1 MINETLVNKIK
12 RNLNSYSV
20 DEANTNT
27 EYGMTQVLSSNLS
40 FANPN
45 NESTPDSSKTPQ
57 TPSKNSKTPSTKSIS
72 DLTIGPVTPQNK
84 TIENAEKN
92 SSEKNVDTMRQYEK
106 IKVESFKENIPQNLR
121 NNIKE
126 ISDSEI
132 TILKSKCK
140 ELIQTLSVRYKEQT
154 DDLTNELKTKDK
166 TIDQLLKSLSSLTNS
181 ELE

>member
-1 MINETLVNKIK
+1 
-12 RNLNSYSV
+12 
-20 DEANTNT
+20 
-27 EYGMTQVLSSNLS
+27 MTQVLSSNLS

-132 TILKSKCK
+132 TILKSK
-140 ELIQTLSVRYKEQT
+140 QQQ
-154 DDLTNELKTKDK
+154 N
-166 TIDQLLKSLSSLTNS
+166 
-181 ELE
+181 

>member
-57 TPSKNSKTPSTKSIS
+57 TPSKDSKTPSTKSIS
-72 DLTIGPVTPQNK
+72 DLTIGPVTP
-84 TIENAEKN
+84 
-92 SSEKNVDTMRQYEK
+92 
-106 IKVESFKENIPQNLR
+106 
-121 NNIKE
+121 
-126 ISDSEI
+126 
-132 TILKSKCK
+132 
-140 ELIQTLSVRYKEQT
+140 
-154 DDLTNELKTKDK
+154 
-166 TIDQLLKSLSSLTNS
+166 
-181 ELE
+181 